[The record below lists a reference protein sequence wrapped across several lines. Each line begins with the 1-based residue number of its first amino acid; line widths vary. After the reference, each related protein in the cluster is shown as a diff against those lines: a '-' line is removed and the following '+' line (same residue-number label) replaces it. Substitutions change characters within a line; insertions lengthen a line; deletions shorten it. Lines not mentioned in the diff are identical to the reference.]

1 MASAIEF
8 DSISKQYRLGQVGR
22 GTLSADLS
30 RWWAM
35 NVLRKEDPYLK
46 IGETNDR
53 AIVHMQHSDEIHGL
67 PLLLSSEGAFG
78 MVSTQENVEG

>member
-1 MASAIEF
+1 MNAIEF
-8 DSISKQYRLGQVGR
+8 ENISKQYRLGRVGS

-35 NVLRKEDPYLK
+35 NVLRREDPFLK

-53 AIVHMQHSDEIHGL
+53 AQKGGSDFVWALRDINFSGERL
-67 PLLLSSEGAFG
+67 
-78 MVSTQENVEG
+78 